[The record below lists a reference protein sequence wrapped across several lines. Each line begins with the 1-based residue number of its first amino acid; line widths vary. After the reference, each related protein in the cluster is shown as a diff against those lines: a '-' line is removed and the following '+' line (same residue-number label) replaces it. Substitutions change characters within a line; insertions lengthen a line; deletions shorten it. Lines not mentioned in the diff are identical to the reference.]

1 MDHAESSSLSFGRLV
16 CGMGSSQ
23 RGGFDQG
30 YAWRLTVLLDRE
42 LEAMKAA
49 GWRCSPKAAKR
60 AEALVAARSRAENAG
75 NMAAYERNT
84 AAILKLARHDFRQQ
98 QRWEPV
104 NRNVR
109 GDPGS

>member
-1 MDHAESSSLSFGRLV
+1 
-16 CGMGSSQ
+16 MGSSQ
-23 RGGFDQG
+23 RDGFDQG
-30 YAWRLTVLLDRE
+30 YAWRLAVLLDRE

-60 AEALVAARSRAENAG
+60 AEVLIAARSRAENAE
-75 NMAAYERNT
+75 NMAAYERNC

-98 QRWEPV
+98 QRWEPAS
-104 NRNVR
+104 RNVC